1 MIQINLLL
9 EDSFASR
16 QRINEPQKSDESVE
30 AEWYMEDRKS
40 VV

>member
-16 QRINEPQKSDESVE
+16 QRIHEPRKSDESIE
-30 AEWYMEDRKS
+30 AEWYMEL
-40 VV
+40 